1 MYDRFTGEKKA
12 SNSYSRFPS
21 RNETYTEKWGYLLE
35 SHASVDEI
43 NPADFD
49 GLIIPGGR
57 APEYIRLNTKV
68 QEIAAHFLKENKP
81 LGVIC
86 HGQLVLTT
94 VREYIKG
101 RELTAYSACRPEIEA
116 AGATYV
122 EKMLHVD
129 RNIVSGHAWPDLPG
143 FMKEFFKLLFAKE
156 TANV

>member
-1 MYDRFTGEKKA
+1 MISFL
-12 SNSYSRFPS
+12 
-21 RNETYTEKWGYLLE
+21 KWRLLQNKIE

-43 NPADFD
+43 NPADYD

-57 APEYIRLNTKV
+57 APEYIRMNPKV

-81 LGVIC
+81 FGVIC

-101 RELTAYSACRPEIEA
+101 REMTAYTACRPEVEA

-129 RNIVSGHAWPDLPG
+129 GNIVSGHAWPDLPG
-143 FMKEFFKLLFAKE
+143 FMREFFKLL
-156 TANV
+156 NVREKSAV

>member
-1 MYDRFTGEKKA
+1 M
-12 SNSYSRFPS
+12 
-21 RNETYTEKWGYLLE
+21 ETFTEKWAYKIE

-43 NPADFD
+43 NPADYD

-57 APEYIRLNTKV
+57 APEYIRMNPKV

-101 RELTAYSACRPEIEA
+101 RELTAYIACRPEVEA
-116 AGATYV
+116 QALLMWKKCFMWMGTLYRATLGRIYR
-122 EKMLHVD
+122 D
-129 RNIVSGHAWPDLPG
+129 S
-143 FMKEFFKLLFAKE
+143 
-156 TANV
+156 